1 MPVSVRIRQ
10 RVTAISIAVFIV
22 VFLVVVIRFGAEKAN
37 RYFHRG
43 KAFEILANTPSKFRV
58 VGKSTIV
65 DGFDGISIHL
75 IDTQVGDDELFYI
88 GTLEEIVILDLS
100 GTPVGPEG
108 LRQCMSMSELRQL
121 HLARTSLGETVWSVV
136 NHFPNLL
143 VLDVAETRVTG
154 EQIPDSLSLPDLK
167 IFQGDGARITDVG
180 LRKICK
186 ACPHLESLSIS
197 GTHVSSDASK
207 FLNQLRG
214 LGYLAVSNTDIDDRF
229 IEGLSVA
236 LLKNLFVLRV
246 RSTAISDK
254 TIKQLGIGYPQLRID
269 LGEEGQFDPE

>member
-22 VFLVVVIRFGAEKAN
+22 VFLVVVIRFGFEKAN

-43 KAFEILANTPSKFRV
+43 KAFEILANMPSKFRV

-88 GTLEEIVILDLS
+88 GKLEEVVILDLS
-100 GTPVGPEG
+100 GAPVGPEG
-108 LRQCMSMSELRQL
+108 VRQCMSMSELRQL

-136 NHFPNLL
+136 NHFPNLT
-143 VLDVAETRVTG
+143 VLDVAKTHVTG

-167 IFQGDGARITDVG
+167 IFHGDGARINDVG
-180 LRKICK
+180 LGKICK

-197 GTHVSSDASK
+197 GTNVSSDASK

-254 TIKQLGIGYPQLRID
+254 TIKQLGIDYPQLRID
-269 LGEEGQFDPE
+269 LGEEGQVHPE